1 MHLHRV
7 FLLIPALIVLSACA
21 TRVQTTVQSSAQA
34 SAATQPVARA
44 KVSIFC
50 PQVIKADS
58 PYPIGET
65 DDQGQLLFRE
75 PALGRWISDG
85 CDIIVEKAGYQAKRV
100 NVADVCVEHWATRCV
115 RAVIAANLD
124 PL

>member
-1 MHLHRV
+1 MQLRPLF
-7 FLLIPALIVLSACA
+7 FLFTSIFVLSACA
-21 TRVQTTVQSSAQA
+21 TRVQTTVQSSEHA

-58 PYPIGET
+58 AYPIGET
-65 DDQGQLLFRE
+65 DDQGQLQFRE

-85 CDIIVEKAGYQAKRV
+85 CDIIVEKPGYQAKRV